1 MFNLGFYSGRKA
13 PDIRLAPTRLD
24 RVMELVALL
33 LLIAAW
39 VLILVPYFKGETE
52 NDNWLISMIVSTA
65 VFALVAWTGYM
76 PVRFI
81 NFPVRVHEGN
91 VVIQYLYATRFGRV
105 LNIILQ
111 LCCVSGV
118 LCFTGGYYGISY
130 ETVKWIFLAVAGLF
144 LGAMIVY
151 YILAFMHR

>member
-13 PDIRLAPTRLD
+13 PAIRLAPTLLD

-39 VLILVPYFKGETE
+39 VLILIPYFRGKIE
-52 NDNWLISMIVSTA
+52 NDNWLISMIVSTGI
-65 VFALVAWTGYM
+65 FAWVAWTGYM
-76 PVRFI
+76 PVRYI

-111 LCCVSGV
+111 LCCVSSV
-118 LCFTGGYYGISY
+118 LYFAGGYYGVSY

-144 LGAMIVY
+144 LGTMIVY
-151 YILAFMHR
+151 YIWALQRR